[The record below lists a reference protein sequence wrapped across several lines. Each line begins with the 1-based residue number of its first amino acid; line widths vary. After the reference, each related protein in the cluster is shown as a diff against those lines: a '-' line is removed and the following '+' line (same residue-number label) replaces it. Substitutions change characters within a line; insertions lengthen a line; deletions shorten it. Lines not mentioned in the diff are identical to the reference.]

1 MVLCNIECV
10 QRISQYLDIS
20 PGRLY
25 VSENNAV
32 TSDDLIKNQCT
43 EGFSTIVQALVKNS
57 KYPAILG
64 DDAVTQAL
72 TRQWLEYAVLCVN
85 YADNSIN
92 EKRVLKELNTVLK
105 MSTYVSGTKK
115 TIADITLYYAVHGIM
130 QRLSF
135 QEKAEHVHV
144 SRWFDNMQQDDK
156 LRQTMD
162 LINFNMMHLYL

>member
-10 QRISQYLDIS
+10 QRISQYLDVS
-20 PGRLY
+20 PGKLY
-25 VSENNAV
+25 VSENNTIV
-32 TSDDLIKNQCT
+32 TDDLIKNQST

-64 DDAVTQAL
+64 DDAVKQAL

-92 EKRVLKELNTVLK
+92 EKRVLKELNSVLK

-115 TIADITLYYAVHGIM
+115 TIADITLYYALHGLM
-130 QRLSF
+130 QRLTP